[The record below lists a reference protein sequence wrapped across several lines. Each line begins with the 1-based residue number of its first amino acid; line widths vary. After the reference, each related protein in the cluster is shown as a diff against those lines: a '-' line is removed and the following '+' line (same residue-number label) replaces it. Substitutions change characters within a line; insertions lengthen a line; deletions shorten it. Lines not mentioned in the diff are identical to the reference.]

1 MNAPLLLT
9 LPRPKL
15 SLEDYYKMGEA
26 GILGEDSRVELI
38 EGELID
44 MAPIGSRH
52 VRAVNILTELLVP
65 QARGVAVVSVQN
77 PVSLPPDNGPQPDI
91 ALLKPRADDY
101 GDSLPTAQD
110 VLLIIEVA
118 DTTAKYD
125 REVKAALYARHGVQE
140 FWLVDLQEKAVEIYQ
155 EPGSKGYRKLLRPES
170 VETISPVSLPDV
182 HVPLGEIWPA

>member
-9 LPRPKL
+9 LPRHKL

-91 ALLKPRADDY
+91 ALLKPRADNY

-125 REVKAALYARHGVQE
+125 REVKAALYARHGIQE
-140 FWLVDLQEKAVEIYQ
+140 FWLVDVQGKAVEIYQ
-155 EPGSKGYRKLLRPES
+155 EPGSKGYRKLLRPET